1 MILSSKNLKMEKE
14 TKKTMEKFETLK
26 INKNEGLFNSVIN
39 YLCKLLG
46 THVSTLVN

>member
-1 MILSSKNLKMEKE
+1 MLSSKNFKMEKE
-14 TKKTMEKFETLK
+14 TKKTMKKIGTLK
-26 INKNEGLFNSVIN
+26 EKQNEGLFNSVIK